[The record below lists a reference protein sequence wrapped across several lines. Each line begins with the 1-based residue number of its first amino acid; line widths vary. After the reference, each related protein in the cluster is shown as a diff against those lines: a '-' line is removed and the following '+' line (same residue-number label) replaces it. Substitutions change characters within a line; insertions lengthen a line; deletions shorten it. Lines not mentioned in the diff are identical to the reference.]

1 MSTTTPTYPE
11 AKPGTPAR
19 SFSGSSS
26 TFQSIFHSTTHTT
39 CSGPSTPLTS
49 LSRSPTAETTLFAR
63 IRPSRSRSPMSRSP
77 VSLSSSPTSTSAPS
91 PTSEEGPGRS
101 RLRFR
106 TDSSTSTGS
115 QATRP
120 RSRSTKRH
128 SGTVM
133 QCGRH
138 GNDWLFGGFSF
149 TEAVRGL
156 LSPTHDGEHPPTRH

>member
-1 MSTTTPTYPE
+1 MSNTTPTNPE
-11 AKPGTPAR
+11 AKPGLPAR
-19 SFSGSSS
+19 SSSGSSSGSSS
-26 TFQSIFHSTTHTT
+26 TVQSLFHSTTNTT
-39 CSGPSTPLTS
+39 CSGPSTPRSS

-63 IRPSRSRSPMSRSP
+63 IRPSRSRSPASRSP
-77 VSLSSSPTSTSAPS
+77 ISTNASPTT
-91 PTSEEGPGRS
+91 EEHPGRS
-101 RLRFR
+101 RLHFR

-115 QATRP
+115 HAARP
-120 RSRSTKRH
+120 RSRSAKRH

-156 LSPTHDGEHPPTRH
+156 LSPTHDGEHPPSRH